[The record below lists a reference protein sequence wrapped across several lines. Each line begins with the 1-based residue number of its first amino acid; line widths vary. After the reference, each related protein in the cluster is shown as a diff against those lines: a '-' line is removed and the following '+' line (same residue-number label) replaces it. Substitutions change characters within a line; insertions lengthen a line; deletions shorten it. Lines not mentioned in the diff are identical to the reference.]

1 MSDRARSKDRRSRP
15 SDDQHL
21 TVPDRRNRRERSE
34 GSKRRRPSL
43 DRGYHSERESRNH
56 RHHSDDDAEGR
67 SSRSHTKQQPSPPR
81 AINTKVLK
89 VKSDKGRRSSAPSTP
104 VPLPSVRVSKVKPDN
119 KRRPSAPSTPVSLPS
134 VRADEQDLNTLEARR
149 SSTPNIASHG
159 FQMSPPGLTR
169 HLSASSPY
177 ERFSEDTLAFRAS
190 PLTLDQASLNSFS
203 NSGHLYD
210 VLPLR
215 PATASTFDTFTTA
228 DLRPGNG
235 HRIMMTSMS
244 GPLDSESYQYDPLSS
259 REFRL
264 VKILSASMSDIRCE
278 IITQSLD
285 APHDY
290 TAISYAWGDPDDKA
304 DIILEKNVLDRYGSI
319 TRQRVT
325 KSVTSNLHGA
335 LFALR
340 HRDEDVFVW
349 VDSLSIDQQ
358 NKDELSGQVQLMS
371 LIYGNAAAVAI
382 WLGPRCNDSGKALRL
397 MEELAD
403 CATSPD
409 RVHRRILDEK
419 RRADFAALVS
429 LFEREYWTR
438 LWVVQEVFIPDP
450 SKIVVY
456 CGKSRLPW
464 TVYKTASGTLLDHKS
479 EIERRYSGTRD
490 HSGGQRV
497 SLQQYSFAQVLAYQ
511 GPASLLDG
519 TLRDLGDQPLLDV
532 MRACRNKLT
541 AMPLDKVYGIL
552 GLLSDKVRR
561 DFPVNYKLSVKKVYI
576 DVVDH
581 ILSTTQ
587 RVDVL
592 RESIHFPMHVGNTGF
607 PSWCPDWSY
616 IPATE
621 SLQSTANFCASGST
635 KNSWRFSD
643 QRRKLE
649 ISAIKLDT
657 IDVHGVAVG
666 TLTTSADYLMAFLNW
681 RTIMLDTI
689 KKSLS
694 HSLLDDFSRMLC
706 LDQIPSEYRNNW
718 SDVCHHVFAS
728 LLRDRLPGLP
738 LDSELKR
745 YADAAGLLQPEQ
757 TRQILQAS
765 FGAHM
770 MGRSFCVTKQKKYI
784 CMGSGFMGVG
794 DVIVVPLGCNTPI
807 ILRAEGPNEY
817 RYVGDI
823 YVHRYMYGEAVKQ
836 WKAGKKTLHKYVLH

>member
-1 MSDRARSKDRRSRP
+1 
-15 SDDQHL
+15 
-21 TVPDRRNRRERSE
+21 
-34 GSKRRRPSL
+34 
-43 DRGYHSERESRNH
+43 
-56 RHHSDDDAEGR
+56 
-67 SSRSHTKQQPSPPR
+67 
-81 AINTKVLK
+81 
-89 VKSDKGRRSSAPSTP
+89 
-104 VPLPSVRVSKVKPDN
+104 
-119 KRRPSAPSTPVSLPS
+119 
-134 VRADEQDLNTLEARR
+134 
-149 SSTPNIASHG
+149 
-159 FQMSPPGLTR
+159 
-169 HLSASSPY
+169 
-177 ERFSEDTLAFRAS
+177 
-190 PLTLDQASLNSFS
+190 
-203 NSGHLYD
+203 
-210 VLPLR
+210 
-215 PATASTFDTFTTA
+215 
-228 DLRPGNG
+228 
-235 HRIMMTSMS
+235 MMTSMS